1 MSSDSQLKKHHKSV
15 HQKVMRKCEE
25 CLKQFTLFSYDSHL
39 KSHRKSKEKPTS
51 KLHQY
56 FAEIAEFERK
66 FNV

>member
-1 MSSDSQLKKHHKSV
+1 
-15 HQKVMRKCEE
+15 MRKCEE
-25 CLKQFTLFSYDSHL
+25 CLKQFTLYSYESHL
-39 KSHRKSKEKPTS
+39 KSHRKSKENPTS